1 MEQQFIREM
10 TEKVDKEK
18 TWQWLSRSD
27 LKVGTE
33 ALLCAAQEQAIR
45 KSYMKYHIDKTSEKP
60 LCRLRGKK
68 GESVQH
74 TTSGCEKLAQT
85 EHKRRHDN
93 VPKKV
98 HWYICKKSGLEH
110 SEKWYGHAP
119 EGAVENEEIKVLWD
133 INIQCENLI
142 ETRRPDLIIIDK
154 KKQNGII
161 IDIAVPA
168 DVRVEE
174 KKRKSGKIQ
183 EFEKRI

>member
-98 HWYICKKSGLEH
+98 H
-110 SEKWYGHAP
+110 
-119 EGAVENEEIKVLWD
+119 
-133 INIQCENLI
+133 
-142 ETRRPDLIIIDK
+142 
-154 KKQNGII
+154 
-161 IDIAVPA
+161 
-168 DVRVEE
+168 
-174 KKRKSGKIQ
+174 
-183 EFEKRI
+183 